1 MRARGGWWRGTL
13 GAALLLALVVGMPAW
28 AGESEAAGR
37 RRVTSATGLKGTWP
51 TWTRIRLDVA
61 PGAMN
66 RLGTEPRAWVP
77 VTARFGDGPGM
88 AGRMRIKGT
97 RGSLQ
102 RLDQNPSFTLD
113 LERPVEALGGA
124 TRLHLENGAEDPW
137 CVRGAWAAHV
147 FNEAGVPCPRQGWAC
162 VRLNDRDLGWR
173 GLKEGIDGAF
183 VARAWPG
190 EDVVVMEPR
199 DGADVGDEL
208 ELKEAGLRDVAKE
221 GEARERGRA
230 AWRSLADAV
239 QRGGWDAAR
248 PWVDAGAFVRFAA
261 LEVLMGHRDGY
272 ALARNNYRVALVRGR
287 LEWVPWGLDTLM
299 ETPSLTTWPS
309 MAGSLARAL
318 MATEEGRTSWMA
330 ALRGWHERALGAGG
344 FEAWARECE
353 AALRPVL
360 GAGDYGAWHSAKEA
374 LHGALRAR
382 AAWVAEELARG
393 VPTNAL
399 AAVGTAMRPVG
410 WRAQGVPGDGAAR
423 EVEVEGLGVLELVA
437 GERNSS
443 AWACA
448 VPLGPGLY
456 RFLGRAR
463 VEGFRSLP
471 GARRDGAV
479 LRVGN
484 TASRSRSLQAG
495 AGWTELRVDFRV
507 EEPGT
512 VVALMCE
519 YRASAGRAG
528 FDRASLLLERLE

>member
-1 MRARGGWWRGTL
+1 
-13 GAALLLALVVGMPAW
+13 
-28 AGESEAAGR
+28 
-37 RRVTSATGLKGTWP
+37 
-51 TWTRIRLDVA
+51 
-61 PGAMN
+61 
-66 RLGTEPRAWVP
+66 
-77 VTARFGDGPGM
+77 
-88 AGRMRIKGT
+88 
-97 RGSLQ
+97 
-102 RLDQNPSFTLD
+102 
-113 LERPVEALGGA
+113 
-124 TRLHLENGAEDPW
+124 
-137 CVRGAWAAHV
+137 
-147 FNEAGVPCPRQGWAC
+147 
-162 VRLNDRDLGWR
+162 
-173 GLKEGIDGAF
+173 
-183 VARAWPG
+183 
-190 EDVVVMEPR
+190 
-199 DGADVGDEL
+199 
-208 ELKEAGLRDVAKE
+208 
-221 GEARERGRA
+221 
-230 AWRSLADAV
+230 
-239 QRGGWDAAR
+239 
-248 PWVDAGAFVRFAA
+248 
-261 LEVLMGHRDGY
+261 
-272 ALARNNYRVALVRGR
+272 
-287 LEWVPWGLDTLM
+287 M